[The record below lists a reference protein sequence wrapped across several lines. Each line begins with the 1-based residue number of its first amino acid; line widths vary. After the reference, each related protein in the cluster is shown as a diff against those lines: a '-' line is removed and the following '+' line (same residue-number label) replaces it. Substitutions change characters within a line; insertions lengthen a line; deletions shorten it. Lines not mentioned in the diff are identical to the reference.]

1 MTVRDAINQAID
13 EELARDE
20 RVFLIGEEVAQY
32 DGAYKVSKGLFKK
45 YGSKRIVDTPI
56 SEVRT
61 DSILNGLFISATD
74 FFKY

>member
-1 MTVRDAINQAID
+1 MKNWKHFKEKAILN
-13 EELARDE
+13 
-20 RVFLIGEEVAQY
+20 LIGEEVAQY